1 MPNKHVYFALGA
13 THGTLLVVWVHSKRR
28 EWFEKYRFVRQLYR
42 WDADWFLYFPL
53 VIGFF
58 GCLAL
63 IPDGLLAL
71 NLLSKDLVRSEL
83 FNIFYGYSWLEY
95 AEDKHPNIDHIVNT
109 LGSLVLYTLA
119 LGVLAFFAQSL
130 SIRIN
135 DAR

>member
-13 THGTLLVVWVHSKRR
+13 THGALLVAWVYYKRR
-28 EWFEKYRFVRQLYR
+28 DWFEKYRWMRQLYR
-42 WDADWFLYFPL
+42 WDPDWFLYFPL
-53 VIGFF
+53 VIGLF
-58 GCLAL
+58 GCLGL
-63 IPDGLLAL
+63 IPDALLAL
-71 NLLSKDLVRSEL
+71 NILSKDLVRSDL

>member
-13 THGTLLVVWVHSKRR
+13 THGALLVAWVHFKRR
-28 EWFEKYRFVRQLYR
+28 DWFEKYRFVRQLYR

-58 GCLAL
+58 GCLGL

-71 NLLSKDLVRSEL
+71 NLLSKDLVRSDL

-95 AEDKHPNIDHIVNT
+95 IEDEQPDIDHFVNT
-109 LGSLVLYTLA
+109 LGSLVLYTIA
-119 LGVLAFFAQSL
+119 LGVLTFFARSL
-130 SIRIN
+130 SMRIN

>member
-13 THGTLLVVWVHSKRR
+13 THGALLVVWVHHKRR
-28 EWFEKYRFVRQLYR
+28 DWFEKYRWMRQIYR
-42 WDADWFLYFPL
+42 WNPDWLLYFPW

-63 IPDGLLAL
+63 IPDILLAL
-71 NLLSKDLVRSEL
+71 NLLSKDLVRSDL
-83 FNIFYGYSWLEY
+83 FNVFYGYSWLEY
-95 AEDKHPNIDHIVNT
+95 IEDNHPDIDHSVNT

-119 LGVLAFFAQSL
+119 LGVLTFFARSL
-130 SIRIN
+130 SICIK

>member
-13 THGTLLVVWVHSKRR
+13 THGALLVAWVYYKRR
-28 EWFEKYRFVRQLYR
+28 DWFEKYRWMRQLYR
-42 WDADWFLYFPL
+42 WDPDWFLYFPW

-63 IPDGLLAL
+63 IPDILLAL
-71 NLLSKDLVRSEL
+71 NLLSKDLLRSDL
-83 FNIFYGYSWLEY
+83 FNVFYGYSWLEY
-95 AEDKHPNIDHIVNT
+95 IEDNHPDIDHFFNT

-119 LGVLAFFAQSL
+119 LGVLTFFARSL
-130 SIRIN
+130 SMCIK